1 MDMSIR
7 FPNLDINLG
16 HIAKSLSFFGY
27 EITVYGMLMAAGM
40 LLGLLVVLTQARRQN
55 QNTNLYL
62 EVVILSILGGVIGAR
77 AYYVAFSWELFQDQG
92 LNVFFDLRS
101 GGLAIYGGIFG
112 GMLVAFVFCCI
123 RRVSFGRIADIACT
137 GLLTG
142 QSIGIWGNFFNRA
155 SFGKYTDSLLA
166 MQLPLNAVSSG
177 EVTKT
182 IREQIVNVNGTDYI
196 QVHPLFFYESIWCLL
211 LLVFL
216 LIYNRRKSFQG
227 ELFLR
232 YLAGYGL
239 GKAVIEWL
247 RTDPLYI
254 PNTKISVS
262 LTVSVA
268 LFLIC
273 EIMAAVRHRL
283 ARKRQILM
291 KQQKEARCLA
301 GEKIKQSK

>member
-16 HIAKSLSFFGY
+16 HIAKSLSVFGF
-27 EITVYGMLMAAGM
+27 EITVYGILVAAGM
-40 LLGLLVVLTQARRQN
+40 LLGLLVILIQARRQN

-62 EVVILSILGGVIGAR
+62 GTAVLSILGGVIGAR
-77 AYYVAFSWELFQDQG
+77 AYYVAFSWELFQDQD
-92 LNVFFDLRS
+92 LNVLFDLRS

-112 GMLVAFVFCCI
+112 GMLVAFIFCCI
-123 RRVSFGRIADIACT
+123 RRVSFGRIADIASI
-137 GLLTG
+137 GLLAG
-142 QSIGIWGNFFNRA
+142 QSVGIWGNFFNRA

-182 IREQIVNVNGTDYI
+182 IREHIVNVNGTDYI

-211 LLVFL
+211 LLFFL
-216 LIYNRRKSFQG
+216 LIYNRKKSFQG

-254 PNTKISVS
+254 PHTKIPVS
-262 LTVSVA
+262 LIVSVA

-291 KQQKEARCLA
+291 KQQKEARYSA
-301 GEKIKQSK
+301 DKNKTV

>member
-16 HIAKSLSFFGY
+16 HIAKSLSLFGF
-27 EITVYGMLMAAGM
+27 EITVYGILVAAGM
-40 LLGLLVVLTQARRQN
+40 LLGLLVFLIQARRQN
-55 QNTNLYL
+55 QNVNLYL
-62 EVVILSILGGVIGAR
+62 GTAILSILGGVIGAR

-112 GMLVAFVFCCI
+112 GMLVVFVFCCI

-137 GLLTG
+137 GLLAG

-216 LIYNRRKSFQG
+216 LIYNRRKNFQG

-239 GKAVIEWL
+239 GKAVIERL

-254 PNTKISVS
+254 PNTKIPVS

-291 KQQKEARCLA
+291 KQQKEARYLA

>member
-1 MDMSIR
+1 M
-7 FPNLDINLG
+7 
-16 HIAKSLSFFGY
+16 FFF
-27 EITVYGMLMAAGM
+27 
-40 LLGLLVVLTQARRQN
+40 N
-55 QNTNLYL
+55 
-62 EVVILSILGGVIGAR
+62 
-77 AYYVAFSWELFQDQG
+77 
-92 LNVFFDLRS
+92 LRS

-137 GLLTG
+137 GLLAG

-182 IREQIVNVNGTDYI
+182 IREQVVNVNGTDYI

-247 RTDPLYI
+247 RTDTLYI
-254 PNTKISVS
+254 PNTKIPVS
-262 LTVSVA
+262 LIVSVA

-273 EIMAAVRHRL
+273 EIVAAVRHRL

-291 KQQKEARCLA
+291 KQQKEARYLA
-301 GEKIKQSK
+301 GEKIKQSD

>member
-1 MDMSIR
+1 M
-7 FPNLDINLG
+7 
-16 HIAKSLSFFGY
+16 
-27 EITVYGMLMAAGM
+27 
-40 LLGLLVVLTQARRQN
+40 
-55 QNTNLYL
+55 
-62 EVVILSILGGVIGAR
+62 
-77 AYYVAFSWELFQDQG
+77 
-92 LNVFFDLRS
+92 
-101 GGLAIYGGIFG
+101 
-112 GMLVAFVFCCI
+112 
-123 RRVSFGRIADIACT
+123 
-137 GLLTG
+137 
-142 QSIGIWGNFFNRA
+142 
-155 SFGKYTDSLLA
+155 
-166 MQLPLNAVSSG
+166 
-177 EVTKT
+177 
-182 IREQIVNVNGTDYI
+182 NGTDYI

-254 PNTKISVS
+254 PNTKIPVS

-291 KQQKEARCLA
+291 KQQKEARYLA

>member
-7 FPNLDINLG
+7 FPNLDLNLG
-16 HIAKSLSFFGY
+16 HIAKSLNFFGY

-62 EVVILSILGGVIGAR
+62 GVVILSILGGVIGAR
-77 AYYVAFSWELFQDQG
+77 AYYVAFSWELFQDQD
-92 LNVFFDLRS
+92 LNVFLNLRS

-137 GLLTG
+137 GLLAG

-182 IREQIVNVNGTDYI
+182 IREQVVNVNGTDYI

-247 RTDPLYI
+247 RTDTLYI
-254 PNTKISVS
+254 QNTKIPVS
-262 LTVSVA
+262 LIVSVA

-273 EIMAAVRHRL
+273 EIVAAVRHRL

-291 KQQKEARCLA
+291 KQQKEARYLA
-301 GEKIKQSK
+301 GEKIKQSD

>member
-16 HIAKSLSFFGY
+16 HIAKSLNFFGY

-77 AYYVAFSWELFQDQG
+77 GYYVAFSWELFQDQD
-92 LNVFFDLRS
+92 LNAFFNLRS

-137 GLLTG
+137 GLLAG

-182 IREQIVNVNGTDYI
+182 IREQVVNVNGTDYI

-247 RTDPLYI
+247 RTDTLYI
-254 PNTKISVS
+254 PNTKIPVS
-262 LTVSVA
+262 LIVSVA

-273 EIMAAVRHRL
+273 EIVAAVRHRL

-291 KQQKEARCLA
+291 KQQKEARYLA
-301 GEKIKQSK
+301 GEKIKQSD

>member
-16 HIAKSLSFFGY
+16 HIAKSLNFFGY

-62 EVVILSILGGVIGAR
+62 GVVILSILGGVIGAR
-77 AYYVAFSWELFQDQG
+77 AYYVAFSWELFQDQD
-92 LNVFFDLRS
+92 LNVFLNLRS
-101 GGLAIYGGIFG
+101 GGLAIYGGIFS

-137 GLLTG
+137 GLLAG

-182 IREQIVNVNGTDYI
+182 IREQVVNVNGTDYI

-247 RTDPLYI
+247 RTDTLYI
-254 PNTKISVS
+254 PNTKIPVS
-262 LTVSVA
+262 LIVSVA

-273 EIMAAVRHRL
+273 EIVAAVRHRL

-291 KQQKEARCLA
+291 KQQKEARYLA
-301 GEKIKQSK
+301 GEKIKQSD

>member
-7 FPNLDINLG
+7 FPNLDLNLG
-16 HIAKSLSFFGY
+16 HIAKSLNFFGY

-55 QNTNLYL
+55 QNINLYL
-62 EVVILSILGGVIGAR
+62 GVVILSILGGVIGAR
-77 AYYVAFSWELFQDQG
+77 AYYVAFSWELFQDQD
-92 LNVFFDLRS
+92 LNVFFNLRS
-101 GGLAIYGGIFG
+101 GGLAIYGGIFS

-137 GLLTG
+137 GLLAG

-182 IREQIVNVNGTDYI
+182 IREQVVNVNGTDYI

-247 RTDPLYI
+247 RTDTLYI
-254 PNTKISVS
+254 PNTKIPVS
-262 LTVSVA
+262 LIVSVA

-273 EIMAAVRHRL
+273 EIVAAVRHRL

-291 KQQKEARCLA
+291 KQQKEARYLA
-301 GEKIKQSK
+301 GEKIKQSD

>member
-16 HIAKSLSFFGY
+16 HIAKSLNFFGY

-62 EVVILSILGGVIGAR
+62 GVVILSILGGVIGAR
-77 AYYVAFSWELFQDQG
+77 AYYVAFSWELFQDQD
-92 LNVFFDLRS
+92 LNVFLNLRS

-137 GLLTG
+137 GLLAG

-182 IREQIVNVNGTDYI
+182 IREQVVNVNGTDYI
-196 QVHPLFFYESIWCLL
+196 QVHPLFFYQCSRKTGQQSHQSASHAGDES
-211 LLVFL
+211 
-216 LIYNRRKSFQG
+216 Q
-227 ELFLR
+227 
-232 YLAGYGL
+232 
-239 GKAVIEWL
+239 
-247 RTDPLYI
+247 
-254 PNTKISVS
+254 
-262 LTVSVA
+262 
-268 LFLIC
+268 
-273 EIMAAVRHRL
+273 
-283 ARKRQILM
+283 
-291 KQQKEARCLA
+291 
-301 GEKIKQSK
+301 

>member
-16 HIAKSLSFFGY
+16 HIAKSLNFFGY

-62 EVVILSILGGVIGAR
+62 GVVILSILGGVIGAR
-77 AYYVAFSWELFQDQG
+77 AYYVAFSWELFQDQD
-92 LNVFFDLRS
+92 LNVFLNLRS

-137 GLLTG
+137 GLLAG

-182 IREQIVNVNGTDYI
+182 IREQVVNVNGTVYI

-247 RTDPLYI
+247 RTDTLYI
-254 PNTKISVS
+254 PNTKIPVS
-262 LTVSVA
+262 LIVSVA

-273 EIMAAVRHRL
+273 EIVAAVRHRL
-283 ARKRQILM
+283 TRKRQILM
-291 KQQKEARCLA
+291 KQQKEARYLA
-301 GEKIKQSK
+301 GEKIKQSD

>member
-7 FPNLDINLG
+7 FPNLDLNLG
-16 HIAKSLSFFGY
+16 HIAISLNFFGY

-62 EVVILSILGGVIGAR
+62 GVVILSILGGVIGAR
-77 AYYVAFSWELFQDQG
+77 AYYVAFSWELFQDQD
-92 LNVFFDLRS
+92 LNVFLNLRS

-137 GLLTG
+137 GLLAG

-182 IREQIVNVNGTDYI
+182 IREQVVNVNGTEYI

-247 RTDPLYI
+247 RTDTLYI
-254 PNTKISVS
+254 PNTKIPVS
-262 LTVSVA
+262 LIVSVA

-273 EIMAAVRHRL
+273 EIVAAVRHRL
-283 ARKRQILM
+283 TRKRQILM
-291 KQQKEARCLA
+291 KQQKEARYLA
-301 GEKIKQSK
+301 GEKIKQSD

>member
-1 MDMSIR
+1 MSIR

-142 QSIGIWGNFFNRA
+142 LSIGIWGNFFNRA
-155 SFGKYTDSLLA
+155 SFG
-166 MQLPLNAVSSG
+166 
-177 EVTKT
+177 
-182 IREQIVNVNGTDYI
+182 
-196 QVHPLFFYESIWCLL
+196 
-211 LLVFL
+211 
-216 LIYNRRKSFQG
+216 
-227 ELFLR
+227 
-232 YLAGYGL
+232 
-239 GKAVIEWL
+239 
-247 RTDPLYI
+247 
-254 PNTKISVS
+254 
-262 LTVSVA
+262 
-268 LFLIC
+268 
-273 EIMAAVRHRL
+273 
-283 ARKRQILM
+283 
-291 KQQKEARCLA
+291 
-301 GEKIKQSK
+301 

>member
-1 MDMSIR
+1 MSIR

-16 HIAKSLSFFGY
+16 HIAKSLNFFGY

-62 EVVILSILGGVIGAR
+62 GVVILSILGGVIGAR
-77 AYYVAFSWELFQDQG
+77 AYYVAFSWELFQNQD

-137 GLLTG
+137 GLLAG
-142 QSIGIWGNFFNRA
+142 QSISIWGNFFNRA

-232 YLAGYGL
+232 YPACPSFFPEGAQP
-239 GKAVIEWL
+239 GKSSPYPSEDRRAWWL
-247 RTDPLYI
+247 FPGR
-254 PNTKISVS
+254 
-262 LTVSVA
+262 
-268 LFLIC
+268 
-273 EIMAAVRHRL
+273 R
-283 ARKRQILM
+283 
-291 KQQKEARCLA
+291 EARPPRPGPAFLCGRFFSVLKYRGA
-301 GEKIKQSK
+301 YPPHHGR

>member
-40 LLGLLVVLTQARRQN
+40 LLGLLVVLTQARRHESEYRIC
-55 QNTNLYL
+55 YL

-182 IREQIVNVNGTDYI
+182 MREQIVNVNGTDYI

-254 PNTKISVS
+254 PRYKDSGFTDCFCG
-262 LTVSVA
+262 TVSD
-268 LFLIC
+268 L
-273 EIMAAVRHRL
+273 
-283 ARKRQILM
+283 
-291 KQQKEARCLA
+291 
-301 GEKIKQSK
+301 

>member
-1 MDMSIR
+1 M
-7 FPNLDINLG
+7 F
-16 HIAKSLSFFGY
+16 
-27 EITVYGMLMAAGM
+27 
-40 LLGLLVVLTQARRQN
+40 
-55 QNTNLYL
+55 
-62 EVVILSILGGVIGAR
+62 
-77 AYYVAFSWELFQDQG
+77 
-92 LNVFFDLRS
+92 
-101 GGLAIYGGIFG
+101 
-112 GMLVAFVFCCI
+112 
-123 RRVSFGRIADIACT
+123 
-137 GLLTG
+137 
-142 QSIGIWGNFFNRA
+142 
-155 SFGKYTDSLLA
+155 
-166 MQLPLNAVSSG
+166 
-177 EVTKT
+177 
-182 IREQIVNVNGTDYI
+182 
-196 QVHPLFFYESIWCLL
+196 

-254 PNTKISVS
+254 PNTKIPVS